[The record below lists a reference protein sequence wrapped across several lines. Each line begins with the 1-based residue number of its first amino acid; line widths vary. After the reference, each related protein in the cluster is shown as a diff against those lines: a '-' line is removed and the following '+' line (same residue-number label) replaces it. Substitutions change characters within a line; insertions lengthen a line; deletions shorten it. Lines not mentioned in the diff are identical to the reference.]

1 MQSSDVDMNFCS
13 SSLLQ
18 KTSDEKYIQSKTS
31 NIKSKQILSGF
42 INNHLER
49 SRKLSSSYHVRNRH
63 RRRHCRRIP
72 LTFDINHKSKDS
84 NELKNQLS
92 LNNNKIN
99 IESLKPI
106 ENIEQEENHVN
117 NSDEQIKAQQAQ
129 LQRAIYNAKQ
139 TPLIPL
145 IVDIDYRSL
154 FDLSQQEYGLL
165 INILNLL
172 RNSLINPTTTSNNF
186 DDEEIAQQHQEQFF
200 YENLRHADESSSTTM
215 TSIDMR
221 PLEEIEADAAYAFQL
236 QEEEYSKN
244 SITPFL
250 SYQQNSGDKH
260 PSHPIVNFGGQIILS
275 DAELAAHLQAEE
287 NHQQQQQQQRR
298 NQRRIPQPTT
308 NRNYQSNESENIT
321 IPPFASPTNPPS
333 FGGNNNRAA
342 PNVLSLIRTLASSGV
357 TSRGSP
363 NFRSHR
369 NRNIENIDEDFG
381 PNDYEN
387 LLQLDES
394 VNKNALSSDQINR
407 LPTEKFRRL
416 PNTTT
421 EEKQCSVCWDEF
433 EPNQTLRRLPCL
445 HRYHQS
451 CIDNWLKTKNL
462 CPVCRTPPIK

>member
-1 MQSSDVDMNFCS
+1 MAD
-13 SSLLQ
+13 
-18 KTSDEKYIQSKTS
+18 
-31 NIKSKQILSGF
+31 NI
-42 INNHLER
+42 
-49 SRKLSSSYHVRNRH
+49 
-63 RRRHCRRIP
+63 
-72 LTFDINHKSKDS
+72 
-84 NELKNQLS
+84 
-92 LNNNKIN
+92 
-99 IESLKPI
+99 
-106 ENIEQEENHVN
+106 
-117 NSDEQIKAQQAQ
+117 
-129 LQRAIYNAKQ
+129 
-139 TPLIPL
+139 
-145 IVDIDYRSL
+145 RSL
-154 FDLSQQEYGLL
+154 SPVTKVYSELEKMLTPDQFDQMF
-165 INILNLL
+165 
-172 RNSLINPTTTSNNF
+172 SLINPTTTSNNF